1 MVSGQWAVLEIDL
14 SAFTWEYISV
24 IKIQAGNAATAGE
37 IYIQKI
43 ELA

>member
-14 SAFTWEYISV
+14 SEFSWDYISV
-24 IKIQAGNAATAGE
+24 IKLQAGDGNTAGE

>member
-1 MVSGQWAVLEIDL
+1 LEIDL

-24 IKIQAGNAATAGE
+24 IKVQAGDGNTAGE